1 MNRHFSKDDIQMAK
15 RHIKRNS
22 TLLNIREMQIKTV
35 RYHLISVG
43 WPISKSLQITNAVE
57 DVEKMEP
64 SYTAG
69 WECKLCSHHGQQ
81 YGGSFKSRNRYLKDI
96 SNLNILQQVQKIE
109 LPYNPAI
116 PLLGIHLEKNKNT
129 N

>member
-1 MNRHFSKDDIQMAK
+1 MAK

-35 RYHLISVG
+35 RYHLIPVG

-69 WECKLCSHHGQQ
+69 WECK
-81 YGGSFKSRNRYLKDI
+81 
-96 SNLNILQQVQKIE
+96 
-109 LPYNPAI
+109 
-116 PLLGIHLEKNKNT
+116 
-129 N
+129 